1 MHQYTFSF
9 YSLFGSAS
17 GGIGDIVLVL
27 PVVGIRGKTILS
39 ELQDLVHGE
48 IRVVRLQ
55 DVQKGAL
62 LWPLLHSMLGPVRL
76 SKAAAR

>member
-1 MHQYTFSF
+1 MRDGLHNFADQELLACTCLF

-27 PVVGIRGKTILS
+27 PVVGIRGKSILS

-48 IRVVRLQ
+48 IRIVRL
-55 DVQKGAL
+55 
-62 LWPLLHSMLGPVRL
+62 
-76 SKAAAR
+76 